1 MIERIA
7 SDLGIQKY
15 DSEELARYRCRVIYS
30 SISCWIKTVALDRPI
45 INDDDVSGVSRRHL
59 LERCHLVLDKLIE
72 IFPETSGWFYPDD
85 REDDPVA
92 LIRTRLLNHGDLLN
106 SGYETKL
113 ALSSYLVMPISA
125 SIDVVYGKTL
135 EKGLV
140 YSGISTI
147 RYNENA
153 NFHNEYEYVDC
164 WFKTFLNEVWW
175 SSSFPDSERL
185 QYFNPTIKVRNN
197 YSAWQNSIGTIIE
210 GVVLARTELSNNR
223 YNYYLIRP
231 KANLI
236 HKIDPF
242 LQEQQYH
249 RRIMYALRSIADNG
263 IAATIRTYS
272 DHTKIHLNAI
282 LPTKENSLLEN
293 YAWPVNNISDKLE
306 WEMSNSM
313 WGCIKPN
320 LESLGIQFK
329 EVSNG

>member
-15 DSEELARYRCRVIYS
+15 DSEELARYRCRLIYS

-153 NFHNEYEYVDC
+153 N
-164 WFKTFLNEVWW
+164 L
-175 SSSFPDSERL
+175 
-185 QYFNPTIKVRNN
+185 
-197 YSAWQNSIGTIIE
+197 GTIRLALNKIPAYYEKIIE
-210 GVVLARTELSNNR
+210 KSNIRHKYIITNKYKCNFKKFVGIMRSFEWSTTILGLESNELQFEIDSKLEFVYDKYKNFKHYSSTVLFSNMIEN
-223 YNYYLIRP
+223 NTIIFEILV
-231 KANLI
+231 
-236 HKIDPF
+236 
-242 LQEQQYH
+242 
-249 RRIMYALRSIADNG
+249 ALFK
-263 IAATIRTYS
+263 ATIYRVKGEEKDFS
-272 DHTKIHLNAI
+272 DF
-282 LPTKENSLLEN
+282 
-293 YAWPVNNISDKLE
+293 
-306 WEMSNSM
+306 
-313 WGCIKPN
+313 IK
-320 LESLGIQFK
+320 
-329 EVSNG
+329 